1 MAHVL
6 NRLICT
12 LLALAPM
19 CAFAQDADRDT
30 LPANWWTSFQDTVLD
45 SLITIGVDNNYDILM
60 AARRVE
66 IARQTLNQ
74 ARSLYYPTLELSGG
88 WKQSRAAGTTG
99 SAWSLGIDM
108 SWQVDIFGKVTA
120 QAKNRKAQWRA
131 SRIQRDGMMLTIE
144 AKIAATYFSL
154 RTLQGQLEVAREQ
167 IASQQ
172 KILDIV
178 KARYEAGLNSK
189 LDVAQAQTVY
199 LSTVASVPTIE
210 NNISTTMNALA
221 VLTAMDVDRLK
232 AMVSAGSVVLPP
244 YDRLLAKEVPSD
256 LLRRR
261 PDIAQA
267 EAVIDADAAA
277 LGVAKKDYLP
287 SLSIQ
292 GSIGTSAHRMG
303 DMFGKNSL
311 SYSIAPT
318 LSWTIFD
325 GLSRKYAVAEAQE
338 QMQADIDSYNLTVL
352 NALSEA
358 NNAFGNY
365 DTALRQIELYAAVA
379 NQANEALTLS
389 LDLYTSGL
397 NSYRD
402 VATAQLDY
410 LNYTDRLVGAKG
422 SALAALV
429 AIYEA
434 LGGGWNE
441 NIN

>member
-12 LLALAPM
+12 ILALAPM

-88 WKQSRAAGTTG
+88 WKQSRAAGTTS

-232 AMVSAGSVVLPP
+232 AMVSSGSVALPP

>member
-12 LLALAPM
+12 LLALAPI

-232 AMVSAGSVVLPP
+232 AMVSSGSVALPP

>member
-1 MAHVL
+1 
-6 NRLICT
+6 
-12 LLALAPM
+12 M

-88 WKQSRAAGTTG
+88 WKQSRAAGTTS

-232 AMVSAGSVVLPP
+232 AMVSSGSVALPP